1 MGKKNVYLWARDADG
16 LRVTVLAESPE
27 RLERSLASFGEI
39 NQVRS
44 PAKLEQALAELSA
57 SLLPPGTLHD
67 ASTSLEVV
75 TDGTLGTLPFAAL
88 RLPGSGKRIVETH
101 GVRMISSMFDGSAAV
116 PGKPRA
122 MALVGIASNT
132 GALRS
137 AAHEFP
143 SLGGARAEA
152 RAIAELFAKGNAAAQ
167 IRLLT
172 AADGDEQ
179 TIRTLWTGG
188 SDAVHFATHG
198 LANLRYP
205 SASLLLLPKGGG
217 QEAAYLTAGQVQEWR
232 GDVGLVFLAAC
243 ETAAGPA
250 RFAEGMSGLPRSFLT
265 AGARGIVATLWPV
278 EDVYESEFSVEFYR
292 RFIVGRD
299 AESALAETQREWLKP
314 RPAESAGN
322 HQQRLATAWAHVF
335 HARPKSR

>member
-1 MGKKNVYLWARDADG
+1 
-16 LRVTVLAESPE
+16 
-27 RLERSLASFGEI
+27 
-39 NQVRS
+39 
-44 PAKLEQALAELSA
+44 
-57 SLLPPGTLHD
+57 
-67 ASTSLEVV
+67 
-75 TDGTLGTLPFAAL
+75 
-88 RLPGSGKRIVETH
+88 
-101 GVRMISSMFDGSAAV
+101 MFDGSAAA

-152 RAIAELFAKGNAAAQ
+152 RAIAALFARGNAATQ

-265 AGARGIVATLWPV
+265 AGARGVVATLWPV

-292 RFIVGRD
+292 RFIGGRD

-314 RPAESAGN
+314 RPAESAAN

-335 HARPKSR
+335 HARPKSP